1 MTSLRGARYVPDW
14 TRPGARWTAWMCWA
28 ALCLNLLLLVWRGA
42 EGRPGKAVFPG
53 VMVAV
58 FCGLLIANRVHRAH
72 RAERAEQGRRTERP

>member
-1 MTSLRGARYVPDW
+1 
-14 TRPGARWTAWMCWA
+14 MCWA
-28 ALCLNLLLLVWRGA
+28 ALGLNLLLLVWRVA

-58 FCGLLIANRVHRAH
+58 FCGLLIANRAHRAH